1 MRTTLQTLITKV
13 TTRPVASFSILVASA
28 ALLPAVAFAWGPD
41 RPTFTQQSPASYVT
55 FNSITNNPKWGDER
69 NFMRIRDI
77 ASGEKYTDVANLQA
91 GKQYEVVILY
101 HNNASSS
108 FNAGGTGIAKGAYA
122 RTEIPAIVRSGQ
134 SNIKAMSYVGATN
147 AQPTS
152 VYDHIDFTNSTTA
165 DIALRYIKGSAKVTS
180 NGAVNGKPISD
191 SLFTAGGSPIGY
203 EALNGTL
210 PGCDEYSGFIT
221 YTLVADAPGFTFA
234 KDVRPVGTKEWKDS
248 ISVNKGDK
256 VEYRLSYKNTGTTEQ
271 KNVVFKDVLP
281 QGVNYI
287 KGETELINT
296 GFPNGKKLDDSI
308 NNQGVNM
315 GNYAAGSNS
324 FLYLSATID
333 GEPCAVLTNTASV
346 ETNNGNRQDTAT
358 VRVNGEC
365 APAALPTTGPVE
377 VIAGLVGIAAITVG
391 IVYYF
396 KSRKDLEDALLNAQ
410 THPSMNGATG
420 KTEEPKGH

>member
-1 MRTTLQTLITKV
+1 MRITLSQLIAKVSNRPFAAIATLT
-13 TTRPVASFSILVASA
+13 ASA
-28 ALLPAVAFAWGPD
+28 ALVPAVALAWGPD
-41 RPTFTQQSPASYVT
+41 RPTFTQQSPATYVT

-77 ASGEKYTDVANLQA
+77 ASGETYKDTANLQA

-134 SNIKAMSYVGATN
+134 SSVKGMSYVGATN
-147 AQPTS
+147 ANPTS

-165 DIALRYIKGSAKVTS
+165 DIALRYVKGSAKVSS
-180 NGAVNGKPISD
+180 NGAVNGSPISD
-191 SLFTAGGSPIGY
+191 SLFTAGGTPIGY
-203 EALNGTL
+203 DGLNGTL
-210 PGCDEYSGFIT
+210 PGCDQYSGYIT
-221 YTLVADAPGFTFA
+221 YTLVADAPGFTFT
-234 KDVRPVGTKEWKDS
+234 KDVRLAGTKEWNDS

-281 QGVNYI
+281 QGVNYV
-287 KGETELINT
+287 KGEAELIN
-296 GFPNGKKLDDSI
+296 GNNPNGKKLDDSI

-315 GNYAAGSNS
+315 GSYAANANA
-324 FLYLSATID
+324 FLYFSATVD
-333 GEPCAVLTNTASV
+333 GAPCAVLTNTASV

-365 APAALPTTGPVE
+365 ATALPTTGPVE

-391 IVYYF
+391 IVYYI
-396 KSRKDLEDALLNAQ
+396 KSRRDLEDALHTAQ
-410 THPSMNGATG
+410 SAPSVT
-420 KTEEPKGH
+420 KKSEKIEEPRGH